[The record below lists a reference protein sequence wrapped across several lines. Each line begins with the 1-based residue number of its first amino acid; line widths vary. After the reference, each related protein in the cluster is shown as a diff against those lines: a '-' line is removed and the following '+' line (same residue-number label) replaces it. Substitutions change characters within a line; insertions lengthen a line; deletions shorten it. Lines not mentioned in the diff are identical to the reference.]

1 MIKVIKKIDSIPVQL
16 KELMKVVKEAG
27 GSLEEQMKAQKV
39 LKKYL
44 KQYEKSAQAAI
55 FLVLLTHERQIY
67 LSSQVKIIHLMN
79 NGSLMAKKIA
89 RK

>member
-44 KQYEKSAQAAI
+44 KQAEKD
-55 FLVLLTHERQIY
+55 E
-67 LSSQVKIIHLMN
+67 
-79 NGSLMAKKIA
+79 
-89 RK
+89 